1 MLFSANISIWIALHG
16 NCSAGTTAR
25 DVSLRDTRGA
35 ERETNKNTERRA
47 REAGRG
53 TERERE
59 GEREREKGGCENRE
73 NNNRLWMGDKLRNKE
88 CIHERRGG

>member
-25 DVSLRDTRGA
+25 DVSLRDTRGV
-35 ERETNKNTERRA
+35 ERERNKNTEKRD

-59 GEREREKGGCENRE
+59 REKGGSENRE
-73 NNNRLWMGDKLRNKE
+73 NNNRLWKGDKLRNKE